1 MKPIQFILS
10 HIPRKGLYFFL
21 LITPAVIS
29 LVLLL
34 PSILIGNLVDNVL
47 YQEQNITVIE
57 DILGITINTGVLSML
72 IRYIIGIVTLT
83 VVSTFVRYVVHL
95 GMMKIAF
102 QTGKNI
108 RLALYEKLQSLSAG
122 FYAHTPSGE
131 LIANMTSDV
140 VLVQDT
146 LWAYAYDWIRHISS
160 LIFTL
165 FLLFYYN
172 TELTLMLTAFL
183 PVLAVL
189 SYAIFRYTRKLHRR
203 LRDKFSDMN
212 TYVNENLGAYRVVK
226 AFAREDYENE
236 RLDQISGEYRDLAVV
251 NAQKRLRISTP
262 LHLVSRLMSIF
273 GLCIAAIYVIN
284 GDMTVG
290 ALTIFNTFVFNLQ
303 TPIRAITNLISIT
316 QQTLVSVQKIYDL
329 YTTDPEVENSHHLR
343 SKHGRIRTIE
353 FRDVSLELGGH
364 RILNRINLK
373 LEAGK
378 TLAIMGPTGAG
389 KTILISL
396 LIRLYDPTEG
406 YIYVNGIDIRDI
418 DLQKL
423 RKEIAIAT
431 QDVFLFSDT
440 IDSNI
445 AYSNPDM
452 SEETVREMA
461 ATACA
466 ADFIEKLTDGYDTI
480 IGERGIGLSGG
491 QRQRI
496 ALARA
501 VAKDSSVIILD
512 DTTSAVDMETE
523 VTILQELRKITN
535 KSKIIVAQRVTS
547 VMDADEIIIL
557 QEGSIIERGTHDE
570 LLEKD
575 GYYAEI
581 YRISKQ
587 NEEVELNG

>member
-1 MKPIQFILS
+1 M
-10 HIPRKGLYFFL
+10 PRKGLYFFL
-21 LITPAVIS
+21 LATPLAIS
-29 LVLLL
+29 LLVLL
-34 PSILIGNLVDNVL
+34 PSILIGNLVDNAL
-47 YQEQNITVIE
+47 YRTGNITIIE
-57 DILGITINTGVLSML
+57 NILGIEVSTSVFSML
-72 IRYIIGIVTLT
+72 IRYIIGIIIISLISTL
-83 VVSTFVRYVVHL
+83 SRYFVHL
-95 GMMKIAF
+95 GMMKIAI

-108 RLALYEKLQSLSAG
+108 RLSLYEKLQTLSAG

-131 LIANMTSDV
+131 LIANLTSDV
-140 VLVQDT
+140 VLIQDT
-146 LWAYAYDWIRHISS
+146 LWAYSYDWIRNIST

-165 FLLFYYN
+165 CLLFYYN
-172 TELTLMLTAFL
+172 TELTWMLMGFMPIFAI
-183 PVLAVL
+183 L
-189 SYAIFRYTRKLHRR
+189 SYAIFRYTRKLHKR

-236 RLDQISGEYRDLAVV
+236 RLDNISGEYRDIAIT
-251 NAQKRLRISTP
+251 NAKKRLRISTP
-262 LHLVSRLMSIF
+262 LHLVARLMSIF
-273 GLCIAAIYVIN
+273 GLCVAAIYVIN
-284 GDMTVG
+284 GDMTIG

-303 TPIRAITNLISIT
+303 TPIRAITTLINVT
-316 QQTLVSVQKIYDL
+316 QQTLVSAQKVYDL
-329 YTTDPEVENSHHLR
+329 YTTDPEVENGHHLR

-364 RILNRINLK
+364 KILDRVSLK

-396 LIRLYDPTEG
+396 LIRLYDPTDG

-418 DLQKL
+418 DMQKL

-452 SEETVREMA
+452 SEEMVRQMA
-461 ATACA
+461 ETACA
-466 ADFIEKLTDGYDTI
+466 SDFIEKLTDGYDTI

-557 QEGSIIERGTHDE
+557 QEGAVTERGTHEE
-570 LLEKD
+570 LLEKN